1 LLGNKP
7 KSKNVYKK
15 TPTKRK
21 PFIFRHFGFLLKS
34 FFTLGFFIIIS
45 FFFISVYNLIAQW
58 NYLNVKTISV
68 NGNSQL
74 SEEQI
79 IKYSKLDIGENI
91 FSINLSAAKQS
102 LLLHPKIVSAEI
114 IRNFPADVT
123 INVKEH
129 RPIAI
134 LDLGRTFAINHS
146 GDIFIETSSSEF
158 NRLPLIVGF
167 QPSDIDPAGEIN
179 GIPFNEVIK
188 ILHLGLKS
196 DSILSIN
203 SIKRIDVDKQTGL
216 TVNAHGR
223 IKSIK
228 LGYGNYPIKYERLK
242 SIFVF
247 LKERPDLK
255 DFISIDLRNLNRI
268 VLKPSR
274 I

>member
-1 LLGNKP
+1 MGNKP

-15 TPTKRK
+15 TPAKGK
-21 PFIFRHFGFLLKS
+21 PFVFRHFGLLLKS

-45 FFFISVYNLIAQW
+45 FLFIAGYNLIAQW

-134 LDLGRTFAINHS
+134 LDLGRTFAINYS

-158 NRLPLIVGF
+158 NRLPLIVG
-167 QPSDIDPAGEIN
+167 
-179 GIPFNEVIK
+179 
-188 ILHLGLKS
+188 
-196 DSILSIN
+196 
-203 SIKRIDVDKQTGL
+203 
-216 TVNAHGR
+216 
-223 IKSIK
+223 
-228 LGYGNYPIKYERLK
+228 
-242 SIFVF
+242 
-247 LKERPDLK
+247 
-255 DFISIDLRNLNRI
+255 
-268 VLKPSR
+268 
-274 I
+274 

>member
-1 LLGNKP
+1 MP
-7 KSKNVYKK
+7 SKG
-15 TPTKRK
+15 K
-21 PFIFRHFGFLLKS
+21 PFIFRYFGFLLKS
-34 FFTLGFFIIIS
+34 SFTLVFLIIIS
-45 FFFISVYNLIAQW
+45 FFFIAGYNLIVQW

-79 IKYSKLDIGENI
+79 IKHSKLYIGENI
-91 FSINLSAAKQS
+91 LSMNLSSAKQR

-114 IRNFPADVT
+114 IRSFPTSVA

-134 LDLGRTFAINHS
+134 LDLGRTFAINYS
-146 GDIFIETSSSEF
+146 GAIFIETSSSDF
-158 NRLPLIVGF
+158 KRIPIIVGF
-167 QPSDIDPAGEIN
+167 KPSDINSVGAIN
-179 GIPFNEVIK
+179 STPFNEVIK
-188 ILHLGLKS
+188 ILHLSIKS
-196 DSILSIN
+196 DNILSTN
-203 SIKRIDVDKQTGL
+203 SIQRIEVDKQTGL
-216 TVNAHGR
+216 TVNTQGR

-242 SIFVF
+242 SIYAF
-247 LKERPDLK
+247 LKENPDLK